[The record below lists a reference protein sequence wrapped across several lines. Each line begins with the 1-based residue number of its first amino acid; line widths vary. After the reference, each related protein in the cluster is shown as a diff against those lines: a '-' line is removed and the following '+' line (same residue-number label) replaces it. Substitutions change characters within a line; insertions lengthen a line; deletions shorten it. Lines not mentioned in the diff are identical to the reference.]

1 MLIPM
6 IASCGKKDDE
16 PPREPE
22 TYYTSLAVKY
32 SPNGEYSGTLTFDE
46 TVDDSF
52 ADLSADNFT
61 LTAYNYVGES
71 EVSAELNDFSVTKTD
86 DKNIK
91 FSFKSPFGYDEN
103 IQYVLLSESVVTE
116 KDAKIAA
123 LVYVYVPEPELDFDF
138 VGAYRGTDKVT
149 LTATL
154 TDGWAF
160 NQNITA
166 NMLSFPE
173 GFDVSVEVVR
183 ESDTKVIFTVTNI
196 PEAYTGVVIPAV
208 LSKDAIDSEFSTADI
223 ALAIDYFQPSLTIES
238 SSVSFD
244 EATNTYTVGK
254 VTLPEGV
261 QGVQNGISVSSSLY
275 SVLEQSYDEAART
288 YSFKLL
294 INDSELVAEA
304 PVTELLPFI
313 NVTAILKTEK
323 DEIKYSFYPYNALA
337 GVKGE
342 VITDEENGKLYI
354 ELTPYNAT
362 FADGFTADDVT
373 ISDAEGL
380 TNFAVSS
387 VSADKLVYVADYT
400 EAQTLG
406 VALSFEI
413 QGDSLNTSFGLARY
427 SLMLYVPCYS
437 DGRDLDWAELGGKLA
452 SSAAGGLGGAIGSSV
467 AGFVLPY
474 VYDFLGVDTS
484 DPELNAIR
492 ESITSLTYAINDL
505 TNDVGNVVDYIEAGT
520 NRTILDNFQTLETSM
535 LTSSLKLLS
544 DEAVISYVSYLTNNF
559 KDAIPDYKESMQGKK
574 DFERFLQYFNSMVP
588 KSPYSQEVLIHHY
601 NSWRAAAVKVGYDY
615 FYRTTQYSFV
625 FSHYSGS
632 TKQAGTMDPDTVYNM
647 LVESHEY
654 VSYEIPSLDIERN
667 ENFEKAVEKLNYNN
681 AYINNVVNYGNRILG
696 NASGTSNGIIEL
708 FFQVVDTMYNFESQT
723 ITAKKAFV
731 SKVQSVYLLNT
742 AIALQYCDSIGD
754 TGNATL
760 IRSYIEKVLDKID
773 TSFKLIDEMEA
784 RAAKGND
791 KLLVS
796 GQVVSK
802 EMKAKTATKGTKSST
817 RDLSGT
823 FLSVSEQTYR
833 TMMQRAK
840 VRGLSL
846 AKDLK
851 AAGFTNVTADEGV
864 RYVYVTKSTE
874 YSDTVTRLDA
884 FGNALKFWIY
894 TDDNPEG
901 EVRVTTVEQN
911 GDGEP
916 MVTHDN
922 VLTVE
927 YMHNPSVWS
936 SLFGS
941 AKAEYYSMPN
951 YNAIIGFSAEKK

>member
-1 MLIPM
+1 MKIKFATKLLSLLLCVCMLIPM

-474 VYDFLGVDTS
+474 VYDF
-484 DPELNAIR
+484 
-492 ESITSLTYAINDL
+492 
-505 TNDVGNVVDYIEAGT
+505 
-520 NRTILDNFQTLETSM
+520 
-535 LTSSLKLLS
+535 
-544 DEAVISYVSYLTNNF
+544 
-559 KDAIPDYKESMQGKK
+559 
-574 DFERFLQYFNSMVP
+574 
-588 KSPYSQEVLIHHY
+588 
-601 NSWRAAAVKVGYDY
+601 
-615 FYRTTQYSFV
+615 
-625 FSHYSGS
+625 
-632 TKQAGTMDPDTVYNM
+632 
-647 LVESHEY
+647 
-654 VSYEIPSLDIERN
+654 
-667 ENFEKAVEKLNYNN
+667 
-681 AYINNVVNYGNRILG
+681 
-696 NASGTSNGIIEL
+696 
-708 FFQVVDTMYNFESQT
+708 
-723 ITAKKAFV
+723 
-731 SKVQSVYLLNT
+731 
-742 AIALQYCDSIGD
+742 
-754 TGNATL
+754 
-760 IRSYIEKVLDKID
+760 
-773 TSFKLIDEMEA
+773 
-784 RAAKGND
+784 
-791 KLLVS
+791 
-796 GQVVSK
+796 
-802 EMKAKTATKGTKSST
+802 
-817 RDLSGT
+817 
-823 FLSVSEQTYR
+823 
-833 TMMQRAK
+833 
-840 VRGLSL
+840 
-846 AKDLK
+846 
-851 AAGFTNVTADEGV
+851 
-864 RYVYVTKSTE
+864 
-874 YSDTVTRLDA
+874 
-884 FGNALKFWIY
+884 
-894 TDDNPEG
+894 
-901 EVRVTTVEQN
+901 
-911 GDGEP
+911 
-916 MVTHDN
+916 
-922 VLTVE
+922 
-927 YMHNPSVWS
+927 
-936 SLFGS
+936 
-941 AKAEYYSMPN
+941 
-951 YNAIIGFSAEKK
+951 